1 MSFDYF
7 YGQQSDL
14 FTFYRVPKVLFTN
27 ERFWNISA
35 DAKMLYGILLDRM
48 SLSAKNGWIDKNG
61 RVYIIFTIDEAKMAL
76 NCAEQK
82 AIKLLSELEKKA
94 GLIERKRQ
102 GLGKP
107 NLIYHCRYP
116 QVFAAPG
123 KSEDEK
129 GTRPCRSWKAIR
141 ETAFGTESGCYEC

>member
-76 NCAEQK
+76 NCAEQ
-82 AIKLLSELEKKA
+82 IHFENTKK
-94 GLIERKRQ
+94 IEAKKNYNQ
-102 GLGKP
+102 
-107 NLIYHCRYP
+107 
-116 QVFAAPG
+116 
-123 KSEDEK
+123 
-129 GTRPCRSWKAIR
+129 
-141 ETAFGTESGCYEC
+141 SGN